1 MNKNYSAV
9 IIIHMESLNEEIFW
23 GDMGNYPN
31 LQMLL
36 KEGVY
41 CDRFYSTATSTIMAM
56 TDLVYGD
63 RTACEKS
70 VDLEHFLLDT
80 EKTSLFEELAER
92 QYDTKAVF
100 YPILS
105 ETDTLNIGKI
115 FGEQTQIVQ
124 RQSYQD
130 FLAIL
135 SDLICSDT
143 PSALY
148 VDDRSGL
155 LTQPGMERSPIF
167 VQSCKNRYRHMDDT
181 IGYVVEQLQKAG
193 KFQDTLMVLFGD
205 HGDDLYSEG
214 FHNGFT
220 HAIEPYYSL
229 IKTPLLLKNVD
240 IGQTGAGH
248 LMDMTDIRGL
258 VLTQLDGNIRC
269 EEKEYVIARNLFLRQ
284 KSKSLNKSVCV
295 TDGAYLLLASKKGMA
310 LYCTLYPNYRHFNLL
325 NLFRLS
331 ADGKLI
337 YRKWTSKIKTEHYRF
352 LMDAYQEDFANVF
365 ARLYE
370 KMKEELIRMGQAA
383 EGKETYL
390 HWLRKIHAASDIQ
403 RQMKGLR
410 IRKTCYWIKD
420 NLIGRKK

>member
-23 GDMGNYPN
+23 GDIENYPN

-41 CDRFYSTATSTIMAM
+41 CDRFYSTATSTIMTM

-70 VDLEHFLLDT
+70 IDLEHFLLDT

-92 QYDTKAVF
+92 QYDTKAVI
-100 YPILS
+100 YPVLP
-105 ETDTLNIGKI
+105 ETDHSNMLRI
-115 FGEQTQIVQ
+115 FGERTEIAQME
-124 RQSYQD
+124 RYDD
-130 FLAIL
+130 FLKRL
-135 SDLICSDT
+135 SDLIRSDT
-143 PSALY
+143 PTALY
-148 VDDRSGL
+148 VYDWSSL
-155 LTQPGMERSPIF
+155 LTQPQMEHTDSF

-214 FHNGFT
+214 FHNGST

-229 IKTPLLLKNVD
+229 IKTPLLLKNFD
-240 IGQTGAGH
+240 IGQTGAGR

-258 VLTQLDGNIRC
+258 VLTQLDGNIRW
-269 EEKEYVIARNLFLRQ
+269 EEKEYVIARNLFLHQ
-284 KSKSLNKSVCV
+284 KSKMLNKSVCV
-295 TDGAYLLLASKKGMA
+295 TDGDYLLLASKKGMA

-337 YRKWTSKIKTEHYRF
+337 YRKYMNRIETEHY
-352 LMDAYQEDFANVF
+352 LHLIDAYQEDFANVF

-370 KMKEELIRMGQAA
+370 KMKEELIRMEQSA
-383 EGKETYL
+383 EGKESYL

-403 RQMKGLR
+403 RQMKALY
-410 IRKTCYWIKD
+410 IRKTCYRIKD
-420 NLIGRKK
+420 NLVGMKK